1 MDIKNYCK
9 ATTLEE
15 AYQKLNE
22 HSSNIIAGGGAWL
35 KMSTSD
41 HETMVD
47 LSGLSLNLIEEKEHH
62 IEIGSLVTLRDFEVN
77 PSIQSLGKGYISE
90 AAGLIMGVG
99 FRNLASIGG
108 SIIGKFPFSDI
119 ITPLLTLN
127 IKLIFYPEGEMTL
140 EEYLKSKGKLT
151 KILTKIVIEK
161 ENGKGYFKKVGNT
174 VLDFSILNIAIYK
187 GIHGFRISLGSRP
200 GVGTLAHEAMD
211 YLNQLDAVKDSD
223 IDFAVELVQKHV
235 RFGSNE
241 AADESYRRELAKVYV
256 KRGLKEVLS

>member
-1 MDIKNYCK
+1 MDIKNYYK
-9 ATTLEE
+9 ASTLQD
-15 AYQKLNE
+15 AYEKLNE
-22 HSSNIIAGGGAWL
+22 HPSNIIAGGGAWL

-47 LSGLSLNLIEEKEHH
+47 LSGLSLDRIEDQKHQ

-77 PSIQSLGKGYISE
+77 KSIQSLDKGYISK
-90 AAGLIMGVG
+90 AAGLIMGIG

-108 SIIGKFPFSDI
+108 SIIGKFPFSDL

-127 IKLIFYPEGEMTL
+127 TKLIFYPEGEMTL

-151 KILTKIVIEK
+151 KILTKIIIEK
-161 ENGKGYFKKVGNT
+161 ENGKGYFNKVGNT

-187 GIHGFRISLGSRP
+187 GIHGFRIALGSRP

-211 YLNQLDAVKDSD
+211 YLNHLDRIQDSD
-223 IDFAVELVQKHV
+223 IDHAVELVLLHM

-241 AADESYRRELAKVYV
+241 AAEESYRRELAKVYI

>member
-1 MDIKNYCK
+1 MEIKNYYK
-9 ATTLEE
+9 AATLQD

-22 HSSNIIAGGGAWL
+22 HSSNFIAGGGAWL

-47 LSGLSLNLIEEKEHH
+47 LSGLSLNLIEEKEQT
-62 IEIGSLVTLRDFEVN
+62 IEVGALVTLRDFETN
-77 PSIQSLGKGYISE
+77 SSIQSLGKGYIST
-90 AAGLIMGVG
+90 AAGQIMGVG

-108 SIIGKFPFSDI
+108 SIIGRFPFSDI
-119 ITPLLTLN
+119 ITPLLTLS
-127 IKLIFYPEGEMTL
+127 IRLIFYPEGEMAL

-200 GVGTLAHEAMD
+200 GVGVLAHEAMD
-211 YLNQLDAVKDSD
+211 YLNHLNKIEDSNMD
-223 IDFAVELVQKHV
+223 QAVELVLKHV